1 MIFAKIIGIVLYL
14 FCWILLSLSIKDVL
28 AVQSWLAILVG
39 FVVGF
44 VVMTSLYWFGYK
56 LIGEQPEITKLLARK
71 KEEKRS
77 RAKPTA
83 KPSVSD
89 KLTAKL
95 HLLTIRKKWQ
105 KSAHSRHIPAM
116 RRHFKR
122 WARINPEI
130 KQTISVILGQM
141 DQLAMMTNIFDT
153 IIKTSEYGHKG
164 EDCRQAFEYT
174 VSQIRQNFSDIYNL
188 MILAGANQ
196 GKATM
201 ETLDQIALA
210 KELNSN
216 RIKLEL
222 LSELNMEVTRYINQT
237 DGPYDNAMLEA
248 EIETLSRMNAVRQS
262 KVPNEMAPSTAS
274 DTTSGAT
281 AAQTTPKTS

>member
-1 MIFAKIIGIVLYL
+1 MDKNKKAFV
-14 FCWILLSLSIKDVL
+14 
-28 AVQSWLAILVG
+28 AILVFILGWALFAYAFTKFTSIWMAILTG
-39 FVVGF
+39 FIVEAFIYLAFDWHVEF
-44 VVMTSLYWFGYK
+44 SNRLRIRKPFK
-56 LIGEQPEITKLLARK
+56 ETKFIRHFQ
-71 KEEKRS
+71 
-77 RAKPTA
+77 
-83 KPSVSD
+83 
-89 KLTAKL
+89 AKL
-95 HLLTIRKKWQ
+95 RLMTIRKKWQ
-105 KSAHSRHIPAM
+105 KSSHSRHIPAM

-164 EDCRQAFEYT
+164 EDCRQAYEYT

-188 MILAGANQ
+188 MVLAGANQ

-222 LSELNMEVTRYINQT
+222 LGELNVEVTRYINQT

-248 EIETLSRMNAVRQS
+248 EIETLSRINAVRQS

-274 DTTSGAT
+274 GTTSGAT
-281 AAQTTPKTS
+281 VAQTTPKTS

>member
-1 MIFAKIIGIVLYL
+1 MAILYIAGLPL
-14 FCWILLSLSIKDVL
+14 FLSEFFGVVL
-28 AVQSWLAILVG
+28 ALAFWIYCYIISKEPDERNARL
-39 FVVGF
+39 
-44 VVMTSLYWFGYK
+44 K
-56 LIGEQPEITKLLARK
+56 EPKQKQPKA
-71 KEEKRS
+71 
-77 RAKPTA
+77 A

-89 KLTAKL
+89 RLAAKL
-95 HLLTIRKKWQ
+95 HLMTIRKKWQ
-105 KSAHSRHIPAM
+105 KSSHSRHIPAM

-122 WARINPEI
+122 WARINPGI
-130 KQTISVILGQM
+130 KPTVSVVLGQM

-164 EDCRQAFEYT
+164 EDCRQAYDFT
-174 VSQIRQNFSDIYNL
+174 VSQMRQNFSDIYNL

-222 LSELNMEVTRYINQT
+222 LSELNVEVTRYINQT

-248 EIETLSRMNAVRQS
+248 EIETLNRMNAVRQS
-262 KVPNEMAPSTAS
+262 KVPKEA
-274 DTTSGAT
+274 TSNAT
-281 AAQTTPKTS
+281 ATATATATEKH

>member
-1 MIFAKIIGIVLYL
+1 MLFALLLFACSLGGLLMAILYIAGLPL
-14 FCWILLSLSIKDVL
+14 FLSMFFGVVL
-28 AVQSWLAILVG
+28 ALG
-39 FVVGF
+39 FWIYCYII
-44 VVMTSLYWFGYK
+44 SKEPDERNARLK
-56 LIGEQPEITKLLARK
+56 EPKQKQP
-71 KEEKRS
+71 KE
-77 RAKPTA
+77 A
-83 KPSVSD
+83 KPSVSQ
-89 KLTAKL
+89 KLAAKL
-95 HLLTIRKKWQ
+95 HLSKIRKKWQ
-105 KSAHSRHIPAM
+105 KSSHSRHIPAM

-122 WARINPEI
+122 WARVNPEI
-130 KQTISVILGQM
+130 KPTISVVLGQM

-153 IIKTSEYGHKG
+153 ILKTSEYGHKG
-164 EDCRQAFEYT
+164 EDCRQAYDFT
-174 VSQIRQNFSDIYNL
+174 VSQMRQNFSDIYNL

-222 LSELNMEVTRYINQT
+222 LGELNVEVTRYINQT

-274 DTTSGAT
+274 GTTSGAT